1 MEQVAA
7 GALGA
12 GDVIQPAHV
21 EDADGVGRP
30 RRGEVE
36 ARTHL
41 RQELLVA
48 LRVQE
53 RLVGEALGVVALAQQ
68 PGQHL
73 YVTRR
78 ERGERSSAPE

>member
-7 GALGA
+7 RALGA
-12 GDVIQPAHV
+12 GDVIQSAHV

-36 ARTHL
+36 TRTHL

-73 YVTRR
+73 GVMHKGC
-78 ERGERSSAPE
+78 GERSSAPE